1 MSWFSRRR
9 PADCVVVAG
18 ARFDGELTLTPV
30 AAEPLALAGGHDLI
44 LQVAFEVEDTH
55 EDEHWRIQF
64 RAGLGDEGDARGPA
78 VFDLVDRHHRV
89 DSTRGTIEQRL
100 SLPAGRHEVAFTV
113 EAFYSAEPWDKHIV
127 HEREASDRL
136 DGSLFV
142 TA

>member
-1 MSWFSRRR
+1 M
-9 PADCVVVAG
+9 V
-18 ARFDGELTLTPV
+18 PV
-30 AAEPLALAGGHDLI
+30 GAEPLTLEDGHDLI
-44 LQVAFEVEDTH
+44 LQVAFEVDDTH

-100 SLPAGRHEVAFTV
+100 SLPAGRHEVSFTV
-113 EAFYSAEPWDKHIV
+113 EAFYSAQPWDKHIV

-142 TA
+142 AA